1 MPKIKGLS
9 HVVLYTKDLD
19 KMVAFYRDVLGLVKY
34 REHAGRMV
42 FLTADPDAED
52 HELALVKGREGEA
65 KIIAHIAWRVET
77 PADVKAY
84 YERFKAQGVPID
96 HCVSHAYEEMGET
109 RCRAISS
116 IPKATVSKSTPWS
129 PSVTPSAST
138 ARSTWTKLL
147 MRSSPRQAGLRQP
160 PATDGTATS
169 ELNNPR
175 LEGEGFQFSS
185 ARSRQEI
192 FPLHHV
198 FVGLG

>member
-42 FLTADPDAED
+42 FLTVDPDAED
-52 HELALVKGREGEA
+52 HQLALVKGREGDA

-96 HCVSHAYEEMGET
+96 HCVSHAYEEMGN
-109 RCRAISS
+109 
-116 IPKATVSKSTPWS
+116 TVSCYFLDPE
-129 PSVTPSAST
+129 
-138 ARSTWTKLL
+138 
-147 MRSSPRQAGLRQP
+147 G
-160 PATDGTATS
+160 
-169 ELNNPR
+169 NR
-175 LEGEGFQFSS
+175 LEVYALVSERDAQ
-185 ARSRQEI
+185 RINRPLDLDKNLDEI
-192 FPLHHV
+192 V
-198 FVGLG
+198 AEASGLVPTVSH

>member
-1 MPKIKGLS
+1 MPKITGLS

-52 HELALVKGREGEA
+52 HELALVKGREGDA

-96 HCVSHAYEEMGET
+96 HCVSHAYEEMGN
-109 RCRAISS
+109 
-116 IPKATVSKSTPWS
+116 TVSCY
-129 PSVTPSAST
+129 
-138 ARSTWTKLL
+138 LL
-147 MRSSPRQAGLRQP
+147 DPEG
-160 PATDGTATS
+160 
-169 ELNNPR
+169 NR
-175 LEGEGFQFSS
+175 LEVYALVAERDTQRINRPLNLDKSVDEIVAQASGIGTSS
-185 ARSRQEI
+185 A
-192 FPLHHV
+192 H
-198 FVGLG
+198 